1 MRDLN
6 QMAVFLEVA
15 KARSFTAAARALRVP
30 RSTVSLRIAELEAR
44 LGAKLLHRT
53 TRKVQLTATG
63 HSYYERCVRIL
74 ADVDEADRLVADAT
88 SSARGTLRLSA
99 PFLFGSAFLAPIVA
113 AYLEKQPEVFVE
125 LLLSDHKRDL
135 VEDNIDLAIR
145 VGPVDDALVARR
157 LGVGASVLCASR
169 EYLRKHPAP
178 RTPRELAAHV
188 CLAQDAPDG
197 IARWN
202 LVQGDRSVDVE
213 VPVRVRASSPLFT
226 RQAMRCGLG
235 IALMPSFLC
244 AEEVQSGH
252 AEAVLPGW
260 SSSPVA
266 IHAVYLPNRYLA
278 PRVRA
283 FVDVLVATFARGAPW
298 EVTPRTRG
306 SGRERRR

>member
-1 MRDLN
+1 
-6 QMAVFLEVA
+6 
-15 KARSFTAAARALRVP
+15 VP

-74 ADVDEADRLVADAT
+74 ADVDEADRLVADAS
-88 SSARGTLRLSA
+88 SSARGTLRLTA
-99 PFLFGSAFLAPIVA
+99 PFLFGSAFLAPIIA
-113 AYLEKQPEVFVE
+113 DYLQKHPEVLVD
-125 LLLSDHKRDL
+125 LVLSDHRHDL

-145 VGPVDDALVARR
+145 VGSVDDALVARR

-169 EYLRKHPAP
+169 DYLRQRIAP
-178 RTPRELAAHV
+178 RTPRELAAHT
-188 CLAQDAPDG
+188 CIAHDAPGG
-197 IARWN
+197 IARWS
-202 LVQGDRSVDVE
+202 LVQGDRAVVVD

-226 RQAMRCGLG
+226 RHAMRCGLG
-235 IALMPSFLC
+235 IALLPTFLC

-260 SSSPVA
+260 STSPVV

-283 FVDVLVATFARGAPW
+283 FVDLLVATFARGAPW
-298 EVTPRTRG
+298 EAAPRA
-306 SGRERRR
+306 RR